1 MWCANSCKILLH
13 ISRQKLLRGVL
24 MFKSLKM
31 YNFLRVQNLL
41 LVDHITIQMWVLQFS
56 NSVVW
61 VFFNQL

>member
-1 MWCANSCKILLH
+1 
-13 ISRQKLLRGVL
+13 

-31 YNFLRVQNLL
+31 YNFLTVQNLL
-41 LVDHITIQMWVLQFS
+41 LVDHITVQMWVLQFS

>member
-1 MWCANSCKILLH
+1 
-13 ISRQKLLRGVL
+13 

-41 LVDHITIQMWVLQFS
+41 LVDHITVQMWVLQFS

-61 VFFNQL
+61 VFFNQLFKPDKITNFLHFTCLTCDNLLC